1 MSGLTAL
8 VIALA
13 AGIVAVAVVVLWA
26 AIGHAAY
33 LIRAERQAKGIE
45 LSPTPGRPRL
55 GQTRRPR
62 RGRHRPRP

>member
-13 AGIVAVAVVVLWA
+13 AGIVAIAVVVLWA

-33 LIRAERQAKGIE
+33 LIGAERRAKGIE
-45 LSPTPGRPRL
+45 LSPTPTQSRL
-55 GQTRRPR
+55 GQRRRPR
-62 RGRHRPRP
+62 RGHRRPRP

>member
-8 VIALA
+8 ALA
-13 AGIVAVAVVVLWA
+13 IGVAAVVVAVVVLWA

-45 LSPTPGRPRL
+45 LSPTPGRSRL
-55 GQTRRPR
+55 GRTRRPR
-62 RGRHRPRP
+62 RGQHRPRP